1 MTITRSRR
9 PWCWGSDV
17 RSRHLTLTLVLLG
30 AAWALVAPVQAAPPA
45 VRVIVNKEIPASRIQ
60 ADELARIYLGKK
72 TLWDSGQRMAPAMLD
87 DSTPTADA
95 FLQNVIHKTSSQ
107 FRAFWKRQLFS
118 GGGAP
123 PRTFRTS
130 TQVAEFVSRQ
140 PGAIGVVE
148 AGFSDDRVKVVQI
161 TE

>member
-1 MTITRSRR
+1 VRLRR
-9 PWCWGSDV
+9 LALPV
-17 RSRHLTLTLVLLG
+17 VAAALL
-30 AAWALVAPVQAAPPA
+30 AALPAAQAAPA
-45 VRVIVNKEIPASRIQ
+45 VRVIANKELDTTRIET
-60 ADELARIYLGKK
+60 DELARIYTGKK
-72 TLWDSGQRMAPAMLD
+72 TLWDSGQRIAPAMLD
-87 DSTPTADA
+87 DTSPTSEA
-95 FLQNVIHKTSSQ
+95 FMEKVVHKTSSQ

-130 TQVAEFVSRQ
+130 AQVAEFVARQ

-148 AGFSDDRVKVVQI
+148 AGFTDDRVKVVQI

>member
-1 MTITRSRR
+1 M
-9 PWCWGSDV
+9 P
-17 RSRHLTLTLVLLG
+17 
-30 AAWALVAPVQAAPPA
+30 LVAAALLAALPAAQAAPP
-45 VRVIVNKEIPASRIQ
+45 VRVIANREVGTSRIQ
-60 ADELARIYLGKK
+60 TDELARIYLGKK
-72 TLWDSGQRMAPAMLD
+72 TLWDSGQRIAPAMLD
-87 DSTPTADA
+87 DTSATSEA
-95 FLQNVIHKTSSQ
+95 FMEGVLHKTSSQ

-130 TQVAEFVSRQ
+130 TQVADFVARQ

-148 AGFSDDRVKVVQI
+148 AGFTDDRVKVVQI